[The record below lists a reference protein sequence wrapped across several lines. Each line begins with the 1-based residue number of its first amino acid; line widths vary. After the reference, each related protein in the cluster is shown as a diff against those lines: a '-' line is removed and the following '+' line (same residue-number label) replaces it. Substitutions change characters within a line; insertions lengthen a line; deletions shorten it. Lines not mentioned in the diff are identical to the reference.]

1 MQTFWKIEATA
12 AQTEPAHI
20 HIYDVIGRDWWSGE
34 GVSAKQFASDLAA
47 VKGRDLVLHLNSAGG
62 DVFEGLAMLTALD
75 QHQGSKTVIVES
87 LAASM
92 ASVLAMAATDGQI
105 TMARNAYMMI
115 HNPRGG
121 VHGGQAKDLRRLA
134 DLMDSLRGKMVAA
147 YRRHSSLSEEE
158 LAAALD
164 AETWYDAEAA
174 VAAGLADQIVDAV
187 QVAAQLDAQAL
198 AGREDVPEAL
208 KAMLATPPPDPASE
222 ELAAARAAAEA
233 SATAAADLEARLQEA
248 ESASQAAAAAVT
260 AAESAAAAAK
270 AQAEAAQAEAERQ
283 AAEMR
288 GQVETAKAEAESMRR
303 RVLALTGGLMAP
315 DPGGTPAA
323 EASFRAAVDQVRS
336 QHPEWD
342 HYQCWSEAKK
352 QNPELWKRARG

>member
-1 MQTFWKIEATA
+1 MQKFWKIEATA

-20 HIYDVIGRDWWSGE
+20 HIYDVIGRDVWNGE
-34 GVSAKQFASDLAA
+34 GISAKQFASDLAA

-92 ASVLAMAATDGQI
+92 ASVLAMAADAGKV
-105 TMARNAYMMI
+105 TMAANAYLMI

-121 VHGGQAKDLRRLA
+121 AHGQAKDLRRLA

-147 YRRHSSLSEEE
+147 YRRHSSLSEED

-174 VAAGLADQIVDAV
+174 VSAGLADQIVDAV
-187 QVAAQLDAQAL
+187 QVAAQLDAAAL
-198 AGREDVPEAL
+198 AGREDVPEAI
-208 KAMLATPPPDPASE
+208 KAMLATPPADPAAD

-283 AAEMR
+283 AAELR
-288 GQVETAKAEAESMRR
+288 GQVETAQAEAEGMRR

-323 EASFRAAVDQVRS
+323 EASFRAAVDQVRA

-352 QNPELWKRARG
+352 QHPELWKRARG